1 MSGPFSYQVSGP
13 LSVFPIHY
21 PSSGSFLLLWTGPLD
36 SFSINPMLLELVS
49 HLAQLCNA
57 QSSVLTSFLYNGRR
71 FHFVTISCF
80 ICNILLLCM
89 FFHVLL
95 FSFIILYTYLG
106 VQSLVCLL
114 GMSLQHLSQICQAF
128 AACLWYFT
136 ISLELPTLIPY
147 SCSPSTCN
155 MLFCMKFE
163 LMTNY

>member
-1 MSGPFSYQVSGP
+1 MDWATGLIFYKSYAFRTS
-13 LSVFPIHY
+13 LSLSTALQCVVKC
-21 PSSGSFLLLWTGPLD
+21 LD
-36 SFSINPMLLELVS
+36 FI
-49 HLAQLCNA
+49 
-57 QSSVLTSFLYNGRR
+57 LYYGRR